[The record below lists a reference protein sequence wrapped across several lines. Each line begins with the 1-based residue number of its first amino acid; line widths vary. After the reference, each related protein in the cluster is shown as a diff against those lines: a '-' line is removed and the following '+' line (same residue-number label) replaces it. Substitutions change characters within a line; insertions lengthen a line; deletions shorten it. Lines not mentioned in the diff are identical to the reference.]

1 MSGNTADI
9 LRVQHQDEL
18 IFTTP
23 ALSLAS
29 GDGRECRETRLF
41 LGPNIYEPSLK
52 IQVVKCFLESGK
64 KLRELSVTV
73 VCSQIYFDWTKRE
86 FRRIVPCPQHSIPSQ
101 GQSVGYNFQSS
112 GLAPGL
118 WKVIWKEPME
128 TLARMFM
135 CFGSLIRLA
144 YEYQLSGT
152 RATRL
157 A

>member
-9 LRVQHQDEL
+9 LRVQPQDEL

-52 IQVVKCFLESGK
+52 IQMVKCFLESGK

-73 VCSQIYFDWTKRE
+73 VGFQIYFDLNARPGGNLE
-86 FRRIVPCPQHSIPSQ
+86 ELSPVLNILSPNQ
-101 GQSVGYNFQSS
+101 GLKIEWGYNFQSS
-112 GLAPGL
+112 GPAPGL

-135 CFGSLIRLA
+135 CFGSLIRF
-144 YEYQLSGT
+144 T
-152 RATRL
+152 
-157 A
+157 